1 MKNLMVLIS
10 WMTFFVVF
18 STNLNATSSL
28 HNETTKDSICVWT
41 SPEMYDIASTW
52 ASVYE
57 RNNPETKIKV
67 SSVPANTVA
76 SMVAESGNI
85 GLTTK
90 NHISKSYSKKL
101 WKTPVGR
108 DIIVPVMNSQNPFLE
123 TILKAG
129 LSQKE
134 FASLFTNTGKQTWG
148 DLLNNDQAN
157 PVNLYCYIEESNKSY
172 LVDFLQTDINLL
184 ATNEISEIDEM
195 LIKVQNDKY
204 SLGFCRLVDVIDVN
218 NQELKEGI
226 SLVPIDINENNKVD
240 FFENIYKNSSS
251 LERGVWIGK
260 YPKLLFSDL
269 YAIAGD
275 QPIKSNEQAF
285 LKWIITDG
293 QQYLLNKGY
302 SELILS
308 ERQGKV
314 QGLYANQLSANDEQK
329 PKQSN
334 ALFFVIAFA
343 IMAAF
348 IAFVLFMLAKHKSP
362 DLEIENI
369 SKSKVFSESTVLAP
383 NGLFF
388 DKSHTWAF
396 MEMDGNVKIGIA
408 DFLQRITGQI
418 TSVKMKTPGDYIKK
432 GEPFLT
438 LVQQGK
444 QLSINSPIS
453 GKIKEVND
461 KLNTNSTAIN
471 SSPYSEGW
479 VYLIESPSWLKE
491 IKTYFMGETYRI
503 WLNSEFVRL
512 KNFFSSFLKLEVTN
526 QFQQVIQ
533 DGGELN
539 DGVMESF
546 GPVIWEEF
554 QVRFM
559 NREK

>member
-18 STNLNATSSL
+18 STNINASSSL
-28 HNETTKDSICVWT
+28 YNETIKDSICVWT

-52 ASVYE
+52 GSAYE

-67 SSVPANTVA
+67 SSMPANRVA

-90 NHISKSYSKKL
+90 NYISNKDYKKL
-101 WKTPVGR
+101 WKMPVGR

-123 TILKAG
+123 SILKAG
-129 LSQKE
+129 VSQVE
-134 FASLFTNTGKQTWG
+134 FASLFANKGKQTWG
-148 DLLNNDQAN
+148 HLLNNDQPN
-157 PVNLYCYIEESNKSY
+157 PVNLYCYSKESNKPY
-172 LVDFLQTDINLL
+172 LIDFLQTDINLI
-184 ATNEISEIDEM
+184 ATKEISEIDEM
-195 LIKVQNDKY
+195 LSKIQNDKY

-226 SLVPIDINENNKVD
+226 SLIPIDINENNKVD
-240 FFENIYKNSSS
+240 FFENIYKNPNT

-260 YPKLLFSDL
+260 YPKGLFSNL
-269 YAIAGD
+269 YVIAGN
-275 QPIKSNEQAF
+275 QPTKSNEQAF
-285 LKWIITDG
+285 LEWIITDG
-293 QQYLLNKGY
+293 QQYLLNNGY
-302 SELILS
+302 SELIPS

-314 QGLYANQLSANDEQK
+314 QGLYANPSTLNEVQQPTRSKAT
-329 PKQSN
+329 
-334 ALFFVIAFA
+334 FFVIAFA
-343 IMAAF
+343 IMGAF
-348 IAFVLFMLAKHKSP
+348 IAFVLFMLAKKDNP
-362 DLEIENI
+362 DLEVENI

-383 NGLFF
+383 GGLFF

-396 MEMDGNVKIGIA
+396 MEMDGNVKVGIA

-418 TSVKMKTPGDYIKK
+418 TSVKMKNPGDYIKK
-432 GEPFLT
+432 GDPFLT
-438 LVQQGK
+438 LIQHGK

-471 SSPYSEGW
+471 ASPYSEGW

-491 IKTYFMGETYRI
+491 IKTYFMGETYKI
-503 WLNSEFVRL
+503 WLNSEFARL
-512 KNFFSSFLKLEVTN
+512 KNFFSSFLKQEVTN

-554 QVRFM
+554 QIRFM